1 MRTQK
6 IWRDGQLVDWADATI
21 HVLSHVVHYGSSV
34 FEGIRCYKT
43 PNGGAIFR
51 LRDHIRRL
59 SDSMRIYRIPAAH
72 SIDALVQACVDTVA
86 ANDLDECYLRPVV
99 MRTGERMGVMPE
111 DQPASVET
119 FIIAWTWGSQYL
131 GDDAMAR
138 GVDVCVSSW
147 RRAAP
152 DTFPTLAKAGGNY
165 LNGQLSLMEA
175 RANGYVEGIM
185 LDAAGYV
192 SEGTGENIFVVRNGV
207 VYTPP
212 VAAGILGGITRD
224 TVIRVLGDAGHP
236 VREELLPR
244 EFLYMADE
252 VFFCGTAAEVTPVRS
267 VDHIQVGEGKPGPI
281 TRTVQD
287 RYLGIARGRYPD
299 PYGWLTPVPEPAV
312 AVR

>member
-6 IWRDGQLVDWADATI
+6 IWRDGQFVDWADATI

-43 PNGGAIFR
+43 PQGGAIFR

-59 SDSMRIYRIPAAH
+59 GDSARIYRMPLQH
-72 SIDALVQACVDTVA
+72 SLETLVQGCVDTVA

-99 MRTGERMGVMPE
+99 IRTGERMGVLP
-111 DQPASVET
+111 DDRPSAVET
-119 FIIAWTWGSQYL
+119 FIIAWHWGEYL
-131 GDDAMAR
+131 GDDALQR

-147 RRAAP
+147 RRPAP

-175 RANGYVEGIM
+175 RASGFAEGIM
-185 LDAAGYV
+185 LDAFGYV
-192 SEGTGENIFVVRNGV
+192 SEGTGENVFVVRDGV
-207 VYTPP
+207 VYTAPLS
-212 VAAGILGGITRD
+212 ASILGGITRD
-224 TVIRVLGDAGHP
+224 SVIRVLRDLGHE
-236 VREELLPR
+236 VREQLFPR

-252 VFFCGTAAEVTPVRS
+252 VFFSGTAVEITPVRS
-267 VDHIQVGEGKPGPI
+267 VDHIQVGEGEPGPV
-281 TRTVQD
+281 TRAVQD

-299 PYGWLTPVPEPAV
+299 PYGWLTLVPEPAV
-312 AVR
+312 AGR